1 MASYLELKDTC
12 SLGHGRRGV
21 SLQEKIGELVISSWS
36 GVEVTVAES
45 WGQADARMLGEGAPS
60 QLSG

>member
-1 MASYLELKDTC
+1 M
-12 SLGHGRRGV
+12 

>member
-1 MASYLELKDTC
+1 
-12 SLGHGRRGV
+12 V

-36 GVEVTVAES
+36 GVEATVAES
-45 WGQADARMLGEGAPS
+45 WSQADARMLGEGAPS